1 MASNVDFERCDSKYI
16 RIVTY
21 NDLRKNYRSITHSV
35 LDFTLKKV
43 IPNGLQ
49 LCFMDINV
57 YLDVIY
63 GVYYLFIYS
72 LFWIFIEFSGNIS
85 TGTKSEET
93 TTKSYGTYSNRWKTS
108 NNHKILIKNHI
119 YRNLF
124 WKKK

>member
-1 MASNVDFERCDSKYI
+1 MASNVDFYRCASKYI
-16 RIVTY
+16 RNVIY
-21 NDLRKNYRSITHSV
+21 DDLFKNYWSISHSV
-35 LDFTLKKV
+35 LDFTVQKV
-43 IPNGLQ
+43 IPNGSN

-57 YLDVIY
+57 YLDAIY

-108 NNHKILIKNHI
+108 NNHKISIK
-119 YRNLF
+119 
-124 WKKK
+124 

>member
-1 MASNVDFERCDSKYI
+1 MASNVDFYRCDSKYI
-16 RIVTY
+16 RIVIY

-43 IPNGLQ
+43 IPNGLK
-49 LCFMDINV
+49 LCFMDTNV
-57 YLDVIY
+57 YFDAIY

-108 NNHKILIKNHI
+108 NNHKISIK
-119 YRNLF
+119 
-124 WKKK
+124 